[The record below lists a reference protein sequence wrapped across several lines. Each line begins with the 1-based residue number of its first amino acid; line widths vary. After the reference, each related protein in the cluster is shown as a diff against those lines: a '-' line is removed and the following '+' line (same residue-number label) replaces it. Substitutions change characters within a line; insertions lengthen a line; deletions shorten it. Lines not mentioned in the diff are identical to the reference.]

1 MFRKNSLR
9 RPSPWWAS
17 ASSLRAILLSYGL
30 FDEIVSGLPVVG
42 LPLLRDYLG
51 LSYEQIGLLFATGS
65 CSAMILEPLINVLS
79 DHHSKRWWIL
89 GGLLCLIGSFALA
102 AFTSAY
108 LVLLLVFA
116 LYYPAIG
123 TAVGLAE
130 AALIDAD
137 PARGTATMTRWTLL
151 ASIGDILAP
160 LLITGLVSLHQG
172 WPQICWLAAGLW
184 AGLLLLTA
192 VQPFPGQQVSE
203 ITDQATATPVA
214 ESGAPSTDGEDA
226 VDGAAPLARAADPA
240 HRESSTWRMLIQAVR
255 NPRLLRWGLL
265 ALIPTMVDE
274 VLLAFAALYLRDI
287 LRASESTIGLLLTGT
302 LVCSLLGLTL
312 LDRLPWL
319 RRAASQAPHRLL
331 AGMAVVVLAGM
342 LLLLT
347 THSIWLAGL
356 ALGVIGLG
364 SAGWYPIAQGQTYAQ
379 LPGHSS
385 LVRAITGLGAPFD
398 AALPAIV
405 GLLASR
411 FGLLAGL
418 AFLGSAPLL
427 MLLALPGYTPPPQKQ
442 EAGSEVARSDVSL
455 H

>member
-9 RPSPWWAS
+9 RSSPWWAS

-30 FDEIVSGLPVVG
+30 FDEIISGLPVVG

-137 PARGTATMTRWTLL
+137 PARGIATMTRWTLL

-192 VQPFPGQQVSE
+192 VQPFPDQQAAE
-203 ITDQATATPVA
+203 TAEQTA
-214 ESGAPSTDGEDA
+214 ESDLAPGAVARAGATHTDREDA

-240 HRESSTWRMLIQAVR
+240 HSESSTWRMLIQAVR

-302 LVCSLLGLTL
+302 LVCSLPGLTL

-331 AGMAVVVLAGM
+331 AGMAVVVLVGM

-385 LVRAITGLGAPFD
+385 LVRAITGLGAPLTPLCRLSLVFWPP
-398 AALPAIV
+398 ALVCWP
-405 GLLASR
+405 GWPSWE
-411 FGLLAGL
+411 
-418 AFLGSAPLL
+418 APR
-427 MLLALPGYTPPPQKQ
+427 Y
-442 EAGSEVARSDVSL
+442 
-455 H
+455 